1 MFGIG
6 AAIIGAVGTAIGAIA
21 SCAAGVVKGLAVIG
35 MAVEGIKA
43 IGGVFMGIAKAL
55 GIIEDENMDV
65 EELGDKAIQSDY
77 KPENFESYEKYV
89 DAVKQFQTDPERSA
103 QISEEDKVKKGTEV
117 VAGISIEKYGS
128 DVDFKEF
135 SKLLSNS
142 NFITKD
148 SPEKFMKLVEALPDN
163 PAAFDSAV
171 KFLNDSPMSKS
182 RMEAGMELLKNNEK
196 ALSPGLSDTDAAKN
210 VFAMQK

>member
-1 MFGIG
+1 MGIIL
-6 AAIIGAVGTAIGAIA
+6 AAIGAIA
-21 SCAAGVVKGLAVIG
+21 SCAAGIVKGLAVVG

-55 GIIEDENMDV
+55 GIIEDQDMDV

-117 VAGISIEKYGS
+117 AAGISIERYGS
-128 DVDFKEF
+128 EINFDEF
-135 SKLLSNS
+135 GKLLGNS

-148 SPEKFMKLVEALPDN
+148 SPERFCKLAEAININ
-163 PAAFDSAV
+163 PAGVDAAV
-171 KFLNDSPMSKS
+171 KFLNDMPMSKS
-182 RMEAGMELLKNNEK
+182 QISAGMELLKNNEK
-196 ALSPGLSDTDAAKN
+196 ALSPGLSDTDATKN